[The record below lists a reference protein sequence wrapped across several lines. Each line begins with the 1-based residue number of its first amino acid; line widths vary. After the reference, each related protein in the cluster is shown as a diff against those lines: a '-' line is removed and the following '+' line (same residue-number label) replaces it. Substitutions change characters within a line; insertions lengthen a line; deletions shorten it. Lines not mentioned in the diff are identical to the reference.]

1 MKILKYF
8 LCLIISVIILNVT
21 ASAKNK
27 CVPKVY
33 VFGLAASFNDSIVY
47 LTNIQELDSAWIDD
61 KNDFLANRSDYSYQL
76 KNYFESQNINH
87 RTCIVSYA
95 LKRKDI
101 NKKYQKIK
109 NKYTKGGNFDIRYI
123 NNDDFK
129 FSVIKPE

>member
-8 LCLIISVIILNVT
+8 FCILTSVIILSVT

-33 VFGLAASFNDSIVY
+33 IFGLAASFNDSIIY
-47 LTNIQELDSAWIDD
+47 LTNIQELDSAWVDD

-76 KNYFESQNINH
+76 KNYFESKNINH

-101 NKKYQKIK
+101 DKKYQKLK

-123 NNDDFK
+123 NNENFK
-129 FSVIKPE
+129 FSVIKPD

>member
-1 MKILKYF
+1 M
-8 LCLIISVIILNVT
+8 
-21 ASAKNK
+21 
-27 CVPKVY
+27 
-33 VFGLAASFNDSIVY
+33 
-47 LTNIQELDSAWIDD
+47 DSAWIDD

-109 NKYTKGGNFDIRYI
+109 NKYTKGGNFDVRYI
-123 NNDDFK
+123 NNNDFK